1 MQSSVKPPVL
11 AGHDGR
17 HVLRDS
23 RFFQKVIRK
32 ARLRLQAG
40 LLFPAP
46 CRERGV
52 AAFEAAI
59 RFASAPIIRCCAAV
73 GGSSALR
80 MRYTPCG
87 CRSAHLVGVQPN
99 FRLPPVSTM
108 RRASAMPHSVGSLP
122 PSKRHSRLTIVR
134 RGCCQV
140 AIRRNSWRSH
150 VHRTH
155 TAQRVQP
162 FKLQTRNGGVK
173 GRRPLRSLG
182 GPRGIFSHVREY
194 PPYPQP
200 HTVREKA
207 AASSGCS
214 PSAPC
219 AEKERT
225 SLSRSPLFLL
235 IFCCTEAII
244 PLPASPSRQRQPS
257 PVRRRNTARIARSA
271 SRTSRGTG
279 SWSAGQWRSSSALP
293 RGTRPR

>member
-1 MQSSVKPPVL
+1 
-11 AGHDGR
+11 
-17 HVLRDS
+17 
-23 RFFQKVIRK
+23 
-32 ARLRLQAG
+32 
-40 LLFPAP
+40 
-46 CRERGV
+46 
-52 AAFEAAI
+52 
-59 RFASAPIIRCCAAV
+59 
-73 GGSSALR
+73 

-108 RRASAMPHSVGSLP
+108 RRAKQCRYFARSLP
-122 PSKRHSRLTIVR
+122 PRKRHSRLMTVR
-134 RGCCQV
+134 RGCCQ
-140 AIRRNSWRSH
+140 ITTRRDSWRSH

-173 GRRPLRSLG
+173 GQSPLRSLG

-200 HTVREKA
+200 HTVRGKA

-235 IFCCTEAII
+235 IFCCAEAII

-257 PVRRRNTARIARSA
+257 PVRRRNTARSARSA

>member
-1 MQSSVKPPVL
+1 MPPEWNACARQSRVC
-11 AGHDGR
+11 
-17 HVLRDS
+17 
-23 RFFQKVIRK
+23 
-32 ARLRLQAG
+32 
-40 LLFPAP
+40 P
-46 CRERGV
+46 CYTTWC
-52 AAFEAAI
+52 
-59 RFASAPIIRCCAAV
+59 APIIRC
-73 GGSSALR
+73 
-80 MRYTPCG
+80 
-87 CRSAHLVGVQPN
+87 RSASLAVVQPN
-99 FRLPPVSTM
+99 HRLPEHSTM
-108 RRASAMPHSVGSLP
+108 QRAQQCRYFARNLP
-122 PSKRHSRLTIVR
+122 PRKRHSRLTTVR
-134 RGCCQV
+134 RGCCQ
-140 AIRRNSWRSH
+140 ITTRRDSWRSH

-173 GRRPLRSLG
+173 GLGPLRSLG
-182 GPRGIFSHVREY
+182 GPRGIFSHVREW

-200 HTVREKA
+200 RTVWGKA

-235 IFCCTEAII
+235 IFCCAEAII
-244 PLPASPSRQRQPS
+244 PLPASPLRQRQPS
-257 PVRRRNTARIARSA
+257 PVRRRNTARSARSA